1 MTFRAVLLL
10 EMTSRALRL
19 KWTVCLALIL
29 VCQTVQLIEG
39 YPRASSE
46 VSEESPNA
54 ESSSSQDTSISR
66 VIEEAYEQQVFL
78 RPQEW
83 PQKTSD
89 GDNCCSQ
96 RIEQMQRDTSK
107 EKFSS
112 DGMIQSRSKKSLQD
126 SSTDMS
132 MYRSSDIS
140 HRHTGT
146 SMHRNSDEKIIFP
159 DGRVSMSETPMLPTL
174 TCRKSTFCENV
185 ADYPRQLVNSAIQ
198 RNISLRFLESVDTV
212 DSMSDIGDVEQRID
226 TVSRESV
233 LCPIREQVV
242 YPQTAQNKENQW
254 LFIVNQDDLKQGI
267 RIEVCLNEG
276 QECNMVEGF
285 AEGYKTSCKQKY
297 IYRELAAV
305 GSDGNIFKDQ
315 FRFPS
320 SCCCHVKFTGDPT
333 ARLGLRLNLPVN
345 QTQ

>member
-1 MTFRAVLLL
+1 MP
-10 EMTSRALRL
+10 ED
-19 KWTVCLALIL
+19 
-29 VCQTVQLIEG
+29 
-39 YPRASSE
+39 SSG
-46 VSEESPNA
+46 A
-54 ESSSSQDTSISR
+54 GSSSSQDTLSISR
-66 VIEEAYEQQVFL
+66 LIEEAYEQQVFL
-78 RPQEW
+78 RPQQW
-83 PQKTSD
+83 SQKTVD
-89 GDNCCSQ
+89 GDDNCCSQ
-96 RIEQMQRDTSK
+96 RIEQMQRDTST
-107 EKFSS
+107 ESS
-112 DGMIQSRSKKSLQD
+112 SNGVIQSRSKRSQG
-126 SSTDMS
+126 SSTS
-132 MYRSSDIS
+132 MYRSRDMP
-140 HRHTGT
+140 HRDAGM

-159 DGRVSMSETPMLPTL
+159 DGRISETSMLPTL

-185 ADYPRQLVNSAIQ
+185 ADYPRQLVNAAIQ
-198 RNISLRFLESVDTV
+198 QNTSLRFLESVDTV
-212 DSMSDIGDVEQRID
+212 DSMSDVGDVEQRID
-226 TVSRESV
+226 TVARESV

-276 QECNMVEGF
+276 QKCNMVEGF

-333 ARLGLRLNLPVN
+333 ARLGLRLNLSVN

>member
-1 MTFRAVLLL
+1 
-10 EMTSRALRL
+10 
-19 KWTVCLALIL
+19 

-112 DGMIQSRSKKSLQD
+112 DGMIQN